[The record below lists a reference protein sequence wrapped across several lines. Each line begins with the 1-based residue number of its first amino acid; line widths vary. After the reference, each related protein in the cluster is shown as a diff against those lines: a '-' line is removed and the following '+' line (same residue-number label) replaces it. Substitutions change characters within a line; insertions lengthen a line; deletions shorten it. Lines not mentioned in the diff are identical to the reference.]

1 MSLASDFFGTQFAIC
16 LVFFYHVR
24 ILSPDRTKR
33 KLPGKKRKERIWC
46 AHAREAK
53 KIALWSYFCRGICK
67 KRGFISKHSTFVAF
81 YGIAQQQIS
90 SNCSKKTKAKQQ
102 DQKEISLILLHEH

>member
-53 KIALWSYFCRGICK
+53 KKLLCEAIFVVEFARSEAL
-67 KRGFISKHSTFVAF
+67 
-81 YGIAQQQIS
+81 
-90 SNCSKKTKAKQQ
+90 
-102 DQKEISLILLHEH
+102 